1 MSGRTSSGL
10 YWLCGATLTLLSIKT
25 AAKGSG
31 GGKTLSHY
39 PGRMLSLASIST
51 TSLPWSLQK
60 DKGSTGSTSL
70 HQPEAQPAQLQ
81 GAAAL

>member
-31 GGKTLSHY
+31 GGKTLSV
-39 PGRMLSLASIST
+39 T
-51 TSLPWSLQK
+51 TQA
-60 DKGSTGSTSL
+60 GC
-70 HQPEAQPAQLQ
+70 
-81 GAAAL
+81 